1 MGLVEKL
8 IEKSKQFLRSYLINS
23 EVDISLV
30 NYRYEHSLRVANIGS
45 NLADKEEADKKIVV
59 LACILHDVGKFNVE
73 ENKDHGRKSADIAR
87 PFLNSLDL
95 CKREVNDI
103 CYAIAYHVD
112 GITQYDYVH
121 TLEAS
126 IVTDADN
133 IDRYGI
139 NAAYRYIQEL
149 ETYEYQKRIEL
160 LNRHIKRLNS
170 FKRLCIA
177 TTPDG
182 KIIRPLE
189 TKNGCEWFKEQINLQ
204 ISIFNK
210 LIEEYKII

>member
-1 MGLVEKL
+1 LDRL
-8 IEKSKQFLRSYLINS
+8 IEKSKKFLKNYLINS
-23 EVDISLV
+23 NIDNSLV
-30 NYRYEHSLRVANIGS
+30 NYRYDHSLRVANIGT
-45 NLADKEEADKKIVV
+45 NLADKEGANEKIVV
-59 LACILHDVGKFNVE
+59 LACILHDIGKYEVK
-73 ENKDHGRKSADIAR
+73 ENKNHGRKSAEIAR
-87 PFLNSLDL
+87 PFLNSLEL
-95 CKREVNDI
+95 SQREVDDI

-112 GITQYDYVH
+112 GTTDYDYIH

-139 NAAYRYIQEL
+139 NAAYKYIQEL
-149 ETYEYQKRIEL
+149 ETYEKGKKIEL
-160 LNRHIKRLNS
+160 LHNHIKRLNS

-204 ISIFNK
+204 ISIYDK
-210 LIEEYKII
+210 LIGEYRSI